1 MLTQL
6 LNIDWTVTDVMF
18 SIIIILGIIVFLKS
32 TALILRIIENIRQS
46 RRAVNK
52 NPMKKIK

>member
-18 SIIIILGIIVFLKS
+18 SIIIILGIIVFFKS